1 MFTSGWHVSLW
12 QAIAFMEATIKGQ
25 VNNNMILS
33 QASEIMDNNKDQMNH
48 TEQVKGF
55 SEVS

>member
-33 QASEIMDNNKDQMNH
+33 QASEIMDNNKD
-48 TEQVKGF
+48 
-55 SEVS
+55 